1 MIKTGV
7 TVEKKLRVSLPYWQT
22 TPHTSLRTRK
32 TASARNFD
40 IIIVGAGISGA
51 LVAEA
56 LIGHKCKIAIMDKR
70 TPVHGSTMASTAMLQ
85 HEIDMP
91 LYKMAQHIGVSQ
103 AEAIWQRSVTA
114 VSDLQKLIK
123 KHGVHCQM
131 QHKSALYLA
140 GDKYGKRALLTET
153 KARNSAQINA
163 RYLDQET
170 LKSEFN
176 ISRTAGIVSTYSAS
190 ANPAQMAAGLL
201 RVVQKQGAEVIQN
214 VEITDFVSLNDQVVL
229 ATSTG
234 EIYSAK
240 FVIFCTGY
248 EFLQALRNKNHQ
260 IISTWAIASRK
271 NIRLP
276 HWLNNFL
283 VWEGSDPYLYFRTSY
298 DGRLIAGGE
307 DTESPEAYKDPQIL
321 IEKTNTIAEKISTLL
336 NIKIGTP
343 TFRWAAAFGDT
354 NLSIPMIG
362 EVPDHK
368 NVFAV
373 MGYGGNGITF
383 SKIAADIISAKLKG
397 QSDSV
402 EHLFKFR

>member
-1 MIKTGV
+1 MKKTGV

-22 TPHTSLRTRK
+22 TPHISVRTRK
-32 TASARNFD
+32 TASTRNFD

-56 LIGHKCKIAIMDKR
+56 LTGHKRKIAIMDKR

-85 HEIDMP
+85 HEIDLP
-91 LYKMAQHIGVSQ
+91 LHKMVQHTGTLQ
-103 AEAIWQRSVTA
+103 AETIWQRSVNA
-114 VSDLQKLIK
+114 VSDLHKLIK
-123 KHGVHCQM
+123 KHGIHCQM

-153 KARNSAQINA
+153 KARNSAQIDA
-163 RYLDQET
+163 RYLDQKS
-170 LKSEFN
+170 LKTEFN
-176 ISRTAGIVSTYSAS
+176 INRTAGIVSTYSAS
-190 ANPAQMAAGLL
+190 ANPAQMTAGLL
-201 RVVQKQGAEVIQN
+201 KLVQKHGAEIIQDI
-214 VEITDFVSLNDQVVL
+214 EITDFVSLNDQVIL
-229 ATSTG
+229 ATSAG

-248 EFLQALRNKNHQ
+248 EFLQSLKNKNHQ
-260 IISTWAIASRK
+260 IISTWALASRK

-276 HWLNNFL
+276 HWLNDFL
-283 VWEGSDPYLYFRTSY
+283 VWEGSDPYLYFRTGY

-307 DTESPEAYKDPQIL
+307 DTESPEAYKDPQL
-321 IEKTNTIAEKISTLL
+321 LAEKTNTIAEKISTLL
-336 NIKIGTP
+336 NINIGTP
-343 TFRWAAAFGDT
+343 AFRWAAAFGDT
-354 NLSIPMIG
+354 KLGIPMIG

-397 QSDSV
+397 QSDPV
-402 EHLFKFR
+402 ENLFKFR